1 MEPFL
6 LGVENKLNG
15 TTEIVYDIG
24 PTSRAQV
31 LALTEAAHDILSVPA
46 PELLRHSLT
55 DIRPPTNRRGT
66 P

>member
-1 MEPFL
+1 MTPFL
-6 LGVENKLNG
+6 LGVNPKANG

-31 LALTEAAHDILSVPA
+31 LTLTEAAHETLAIPA
-46 PELLRHSLT
+46 AQLLAHSLA
-55 DIRPPTNRRGT
+55 DVRPPAGRRKT